1 MITSNNSLETLGS
14 KISNVI
20 YPKTSEE
27 NLNNTIGICF
37 ESNDGVPCE
46 CITTE
51 EHTKSETRKNPCRK
65 NRPSSLMFDGV
76 PIVKMVDINH
86 NWIWCPNSKHGT
98 ARCKMAIRNEHQIP
112 PKPKLTMQQMYGHKR
127 VYQAGQVPDKSV
139 DVTTAFLVL
148 ELVHESDID
157 KMFKELSRITRKGF
171 VFAIHHG
178 HADSHNLRRCSK
190 NLTWWVE
197 KLNKYSD
204 KIYQYYYWKDNYKWG
219 TGPNISY
226 SRLVCKL
233 K

>member
-98 ARCKMAIRNEHQIP
+98 TRCKMAIRNEHQIP

-139 DVTTAFLVL
+139 DVAKHITWTAKIVRGKYDEEVKARQNASSSVATTNQEV
-148 ELVHESDID
+148 
-157 KMFKELSRITRKGF
+157 
-171 VFAIHHG
+171 
-178 HADSHNLRRCSK
+178 N
-190 NLTWWVE
+190 
-197 KLNKYSD
+197 
-204 KIYQYYYWKDNYKWG
+204 
-219 TGPNISY
+219 
-226 SRLVCKL
+226 
-233 K
+233 